1 MDFKVLGKNI
11 RKYRRLAEITQ
22 EQLAEFCDC
31 SHSHLGAIEQGKVNV
46 SVELLVKIAN
56 VLRVTADQLLT
67 TNYVAPELSLL
78 KEIEERYNIKLRKT
92 KPKNITLII
101 PTITLKT
108 VFIYYP
114 LIYIN

>member
-1 MDFKVLGKNI
+1 MIDYASIGFKVRQA
-11 RKYRRLAEITQ
+11 RKKKGITQ

-78 KEIEERYNIKLRKT
+78 KEIEERMKRLNTTQKIEICDLFNTILDKFDSCNGT
-92 KPKNITLII
+92 K
-101 PTITLKT
+101 
-108 VFIYYP
+108 
-114 LIYIN
+114 

>member
-31 SHSHLGAIEQGKVNV
+31 CHSHLGAIEQGKVNV

-78 KEIEERYNIKLRKT
+78 KEIEERMKRLSTVQKIEICDLFNTILDKFDNCSGT
-92 KPKNITLII
+92 K
-101 PTITLKT
+101 
-108 VFIYYP
+108 
-114 LIYIN
+114 

>member
-78 KEIEERYNIKLRKT
+78 KEIEERVKRLSTVQKIEICDLFNTILDKFDNCSGT
-92 KPKNITLII
+92 K
-101 PTITLKT
+101 
-108 VFIYYP
+108 
-114 LIYIN
+114 